1 MMSVI
6 GEVYRTLS
14 ASNMEPFAR
23 ELTIFVKTFILDVSL
38 GFLYASGN
46 DQLENTVTEILPY
59 FDIMLRLQKRTQD
72 PVKHLRQR
80 FAETIES

>member
-72 PVKHLRQR
+72 PVKHLRQQ
-80 FAETIES
+80 FCGNN